1 MAQTQNAKTAENG
14 KTVLNAEQA
23 RQGKELGVMRY
34 VLHISLALAVIAGVV
49 IYAIFF

>member
-1 MAQTQNAKTAENG
+1 MATTQDG

-49 IYAIFF
+49 IYTIFAH

>member
-1 MAQTQNAKTAENG
+1 MATTTENG
-14 KTVLNAEQA
+14 KTVIDTQDA

-49 IYAIFF
+49 IYAIFFH

>member
-1 MAQTQNAKTAENG
+1 MAQSTHTENG
-14 KTVLNAEQA
+14 RIVMNAQDA

-49 IYAIFF
+49 IYAIFFH

>member
-1 MAQTQNAKTAENG
+1 MAQTENG
-14 KTVLNAEQA
+14 RVVLGAQDA

-49 IYAIFF
+49 IYAVFFH

>member
-1 MAQTQNAKTAENG
+1 MATTQDG
-14 KTVLNAEQA
+14 KTVLSAQEA

-49 IYAIFF
+49 IYAIFFH

>member
-1 MAQTQNAKTAENG
+1 MTTTQDG
-14 KTVLNAEQA
+14 KTVLSAEQA

-49 IYAIFF
+49 IYTIFFH

>member
-1 MAQTQNAKTAENG
+1 MATTQDG
-14 KTVLNAEQA
+14 KTVLSGQEA

-49 IYAIFF
+49 IYAIFFH

>member
-1 MAQTQNAKTAENG
+1 MMERSQTENG
-14 KTVLNAEQA
+14 KVVLNAQQA

-34 VLHISLALAVIAGVV
+34 VLHISLVLAVIAGVV

>member
-1 MAQTQNAKTAENG
+1 MATTRDG
-14 KTVLNAEQA
+14 KTILSAQEA

-49 IYAIFF
+49 IYAIFFH

>member
-1 MAQTQNAKTAENG
+1 MAQTRTDGDKV
-14 KTVLNAEQA
+14 VLSAQEA

-49 IYAIFF
+49 IYAFFFH

>member
-1 MAQTQNAKTAENG
+1 MATNPDG
-14 KTVLNAEQA
+14 RTVLSAEQA

-49 IYAIFF
+49 IYTIFFH

>member
-1 MAQTQNAKTAENG
+1 MAQPRMQEN
-14 KTVLNAEQA
+14 KVILNAEDA

-49 IYAIFF
+49 IYATFH